1 MRGVKIIS
9 SLLLYE
15 IQCQNADLIHFLED
29 EKKVE
34 EESYEECFM
43 ESIKCNHNGFAD
55 YFLNNCL
62 QDGVQLQYDTFFQS
76 LKHNSFVFIQK
87 EQVNKSSF

>member
-9 SLLLYE
+9 SLWLYE
-15 IQCQNADLIHFLED
+15 IQCQNAEFIHFLED
-29 EKKVE
+29 VKKVE
-34 EESYEECFM
+34 EESYEECFMDSMM

-76 LKHNSFVFIQK
+76 
-87 EQVNKSSF
+87 